1 MTNQLEHV
9 CVSERD
15 RKRELEVL
23 IMINYHHYTVSNI
36 LVILHNFFQRQFL
49 LFLLDLTLSL
59 MCLPTNLYT
68 VPGSPGNIFKRQ
80 TAKLFM
86 TFRGRQSRNRE
97 HTQDNS
103 TKIWACTLAW
113 TCKLREESQ
122 MRDLLQTM
130 AKQTMQ
136 KEKAALIFCHC
147 LQGKGANEWNLSF
160 YFKSIIISKMNFTGN
175 FMPQYLQNK
184 QQQTFPSAA
193 FVFVLINKR

>member
-130 AKQTMQ
+130 AKQC
-136 KEKAALIFCHC
+136 KKRKRLLFFVIVCKAKVPVSEIWVFIL
-147 LQGKGANEWNLSF
+147 NLSSSA
-160 YFKSIIISKMNFTGN
+160 KWISLAISCHNICKTNSSKHFH
-175 FMPQYLQNK
+175 QLLL
-184 QQQTFPSAA
+184 S
-193 FVFVLINKR
+193 LC